1 MSQTEL
7 DAMTSSG
14 RVQESFNNGVTS
26 VTVPPNPR
34 LYRAA
39 PTGDIFTQF
48 DVPTSSLNGVGTG
61 TAKIYGPNSI
71 FDPRLG
77 ITEMPQA
84 TNIVI
89 PQ

>member
-1 MSQTEL
+1 
-7 DAMTSSG
+7 MTASG

-26 VTVPPNPR
+26 VTKPPNPD

-39 PTGDIFTQF
+39 RSSDTFVQF
-48 DVPTSSLNGVGTG
+48 DVPSSSLNGVGTG

-71 FDPRLG
+71 FGPRLG
-77 ITEMPQA
+77 ITEMPSA
-84 TNIVI
+84 TNIGI